1 MAFSCGVF
9 AFAQSKLAACAMP
22 LANSNTI
29 QQPFRITRHPHNLN
43 PSAYPGYSAHGTN
56 FTILAY
62 KPSMQCVGTL
72 SWSGMGLGTLV
83 NCPSDKS
90 LSQRAPVRPS
100 RRRMEAPEIAVRR
113 TPSAGDPQSGVTNSP
128 ATFLPRT
135 EVRPLDV
142 DWSQIVRRCMDGD
155 SGAWAEMV
163 RTHHKRVYGLC
174 YRFTGNVAD
183 AEDLTQDV
191 FLKIYSNLVSFDASR
206 GSLQVWITTMTRNLL
221 VDNFRRTRNQRATGS
236 LDDGWESV
244 EELKPIDRLTSKGPS
259 QHELAAQ
266 KELSAMVQS
275 ALARVSVELREAVI
289 LRDLQ
294 DMDYKEIAQVLGI
307 PEGTVKSRISRGR
320 AELARLLERSRRE
333 VM

>member
-1 MAFSCGVF
+1 MRGYI
-9 AFAQSKLAACAMP
+9 KLERDGAGD
-22 LANSNTI
+22 LSS
-29 QQPFRITRHPHNLN
+29 R
-43 PSAYPGYSAHGTN
+43 PSE
-56 FTILAY
+56 
-62 KPSMQCVGTL
+62 KRPSMEPPRG
-72 SWSGMGLGTLV
+72 
-83 NCPSDKS
+83 
-90 LSQRAPVRPS
+90 PS
-100 RRRMEAPEIAVRR
+100 RRSMEAPEIAVRR
-113 TPSAGDPQSGVTNSP
+113 TPSAGDAQSGSTHSP
-128 ATFLPRT
+128 LPFQPRT
-135 EVRPLDV
+135 EVKQLDV

-191 FLKIYSNLVSFDASR
+191 FLKIYSNLASFDTAR

-236 LDDGWESV
+236 LDDGWEST
-244 EELKPIDRLTSKGPS
+244 EELQPIDRLTAKGPS
-259 QHELAAQ
+259 QHEQAAQ
-266 KELSAMVQS
+266 KELSAMVQN

-320 AELARLLERSRRE
+320 AELARLLERNKRE